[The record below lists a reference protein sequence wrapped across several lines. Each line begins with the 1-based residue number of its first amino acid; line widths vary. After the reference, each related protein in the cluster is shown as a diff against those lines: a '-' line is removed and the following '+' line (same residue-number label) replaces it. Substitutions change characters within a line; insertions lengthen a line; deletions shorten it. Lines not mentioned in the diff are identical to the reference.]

1 MSAPSGPRFKDLAPR
16 VSTAAIYASATIG
29 AVWWGALPTAV
40 LYGVIAALATREFYT
55 MRRGGPGL
63 PHVVLGVA
71 AAGVMPIAT
80 AFWAGE
86 GIRWVFTVLTLVL
99 IVRHTFIVRVRVTE
113 TAEAL
118 FGALY
123 AGVLISHLVLI
134 RSVFADGMA
143 LTLVLLAS
151 VWASDVAA
159 YLFGIMF
166 GRHKLAPRISP
177 KKSWEGFYAGTAAC
191 VAVWVLLPGV
201 LGVVIA
207 PWLLG
212 VVGLTVAL
220 AAVVGDL
227 FESRLKREVGVKD
240 SGDSLP
246 GHGGFL
252 DRIDSLLLAGLVAYW
267 ALWLGGIR

>member
-1 MSAPSGPRFKDLAPR
+1 MSALPGSRFKDLAPR
-16 VSTAAIYASATIG
+16 VVTAAVYASTTIG
-29 AVWWGALPTAV
+29 AVWWGALPTAM

-63 PHVVLGVA
+63 PHVVLGVV
-71 AAGVMPIAT
+71 AAGVMPLA
-80 AFWAGE
+80 AALWAGE

-123 AGVLISHLVLI
+123 TGVLISHLILI
-134 RSVFADGMA
+134 RSSFSDGMA

-191 VAVWVLLPGV
+191 IAAWVFLPGAF
-201 LGVVIA
+201 GVEIA
-207 PWLLG
+207 PWLLAA
-212 VVGLTVAL
+212 VGLTVAL

-252 DRIDSLLLAGLVAYW
+252 DRIDSLLLASLVAYW
-267 ALWLGGIR
+267 TLWLGGIR